1 VDGGGRTLACG
12 LHWSESGEPAD
23 LIQEVTMD
31 GELLYLC
38 LTAVSGSG
46 LMMAIGLAL
55 EPKSSDD

>member
-1 VDGGGRTLACG
+1 
-12 LHWSESGEPAD
+12 
-23 LIQEVTMD
+23 MD